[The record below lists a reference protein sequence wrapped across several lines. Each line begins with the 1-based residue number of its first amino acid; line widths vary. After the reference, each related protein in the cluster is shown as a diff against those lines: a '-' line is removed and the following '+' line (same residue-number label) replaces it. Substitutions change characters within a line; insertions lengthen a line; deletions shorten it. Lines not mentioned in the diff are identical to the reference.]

1 MEGTKGESN
10 PDADAASVNP
20 TAIFGAETVKTVSK
34 IPLLTVR
41 AGPRDKVGKET
52 SCSYIFNG
60 PFNPSGHLYISYRS
74 SPID

>member
-41 AGPRDKVGKET
+41 AGPRDKVGKLVIHPLL
-52 SCSYIFNG
+52 YLL
-60 PFNPSGHLYISYRS
+60 GHLTRLYIYTYHIGVPR
-74 SPID
+74 